1 MAPPNARQPKKK
13 EPTLFE
19 ILALSPQS
27 LQGQDPPTATK
38 SVKQAY
44 RRALLKYH
52 PDKNPQAAAG
62 NDSTGGAKA
71 APQQQTALYTVDQ
84 ITHAYTVL
92 SDTKQRREYTRNLQ
106 TRTTTSSATYTATSS
121 SSAKTA
127 SSSSRNNTRSQSQDQ
142 HHEFK
147 TGVETVDLDD
157 LSWDGK
163 RGMYYRSCRCGLK
176 RGFRFKEDDLEE
188 SGEDGELLVECS
200 GCSLSL
206 KVLFE
211 EVTDDEDEEEDD
223 APRPTAPPP
232 QQRQSKGTRDV
243 NRANSTTSNMQR
255 TVSQG
260 SGEGQS
266 GRWNWKFSIGISLG
280 GGLGLSA
287 GTGRS

>member
-1 MAPPNARQPKKK
+1 MAPPKKK
-13 EPTLFE
+13 EPTFFE

-27 LQGQDPPTATK
+27 LQGLDPPTATK

-52 PDKNPQAAAG
+52 PDKNPQAAAATKDG
-62 NDSTGGAKA
+62 NGTTAKA
-71 APQQQTALYTVDQ
+71 QLTPPPTALYTVDQ

-106 TRTTTSSATYTATSS
+106 TRTTTSASASTSTRTSS
-121 SSAKTA
+121 TTT
-127 SSSSRNNTRSQSQDQ
+127 SSRNNTSAQSQT

-163 RGMYYRSCRCGLK
+163 RGIYYRSCRCGQV
-176 RGFRFKEDDLEE
+176 RGFRFREDDLEE
-188 SGEDGELLVECS
+188 SGEDGELMVECS

-211 EVTDDEDEEEDD
+211 EVTDDEDDDEDD
-223 APRPTAPPP
+223 VEVPQP
-232 QQRQSKGTRDV
+232 QQRPSKGTRDV
-243 NRANSTTSNMQR
+243 KENTTSGMER

-260 SGEGQS
+260 SHEGKS
-266 GRWNWKFSIGISLG
+266 GKWNWKFSFGISIG
-280 GGLGLSA
+280 GGVGLGVGA
-287 GTGRS
+287 RTGSS

>member
-1 MAPPNARQPKKK
+1 MAPPKKK
-13 EPTLFE
+13 EPTLFD

-27 LQGQDPPTATK
+27 LQGQDPPTASK

-52 PDKNPQAAAG
+52 PDKNPQAAA
-62 NDSTGGAKA
+62 AKA
-71 APQQQTALYTVDQ
+71 QAPAPAALYTVDQ

-92 SDTKQRREYTRNLQ
+92 SDAKQRREYTRTLQ
-106 TRTTTSSATYTATSS
+106 TRTTTSSTHTSTTTSS
-121 SSAKTA
+121 STGNG
-127 SSSSRNNTRSQSQDQ
+127 NNTTRSQHSQQ

-163 RGMYYRSCRCGLK
+163 RGMYYRSCRCGQS
-176 RGFRFKEDDLEE
+176 RGFRFREDDLEE
-188 SGEDGELLVECS
+188 SGEDGELMVECS

-211 EVTDDEDEEEDD
+211 EVTDDEDDEDD
-223 APRPTAPPP
+223 VAPAPAP
-232 QQRQSKGTRDV
+232 QQRSSKGGRDV
-243 NRANSTTSNMQR
+243 KTNTTNGMER

-260 SGEGQS
+260 SHEGKS
-266 GRWNWKFSIGISLG
+266 GRWNWKFSFGISIG
-280 GGLGLSA
+280 GGVGLSA
-287 GTGRS
+287 GARTGSS

>member
-1 MAPPNARQPKKK
+1 MAPPKKK
-13 EPTLFE
+13 EPTLWE

-27 LQGQDPPTATK
+27 LQGQDPPTASK

-52 PDKNPQAAAG
+52 PDKNPQAAAAAAKDG
-62 NDSTGGAKA
+62 STAKA
-71 APQQQTALYTVDQ
+71 PSPPQTALYTVDQ

-92 SDTKQRREYTRNLQ
+92 SDAKQRREYTRNLQ
-106 TRTTTSSATYTATSS
+106 TRTTTSTSTSTSTSTRTSS
-121 SSAKTA
+121 TTT
-127 SSSSRNNTRSQSQDQ
+127 SSRNNTSTQSHT

-163 RGMYYRSCRCGLK
+163 RGMYYRSCRCGQK
-176 RGFRFKEDDLEE
+176 RGFRFREDDLEE
-188 SGEDGELLVECS
+188 SGEDGELMVECT

-211 EVTDDEDEEEDD
+211 EVTDDEDDEDD
-223 APRPTAPPP
+223 DIEEVPQP
-232 QQRQSKGTRDV
+232 QQRSSKGTRDV
-243 NRANSTTSNMQR
+243 KANSTSGMER

-260 SGEGQS
+260 SHEGKS
-266 GRWNWKFSIGISLG
+266 GKWGWKFSFGISVGGGVGLGLG
-280 GGLGLSA
+280 GG
-287 GTGRS
+287 RS

>member
-1 MAPPNARQPKKK
+1 MAPPKKK

-27 LQGQDPPTATK
+27 LQGQDPPTASK

-52 PDKNPQAAAG
+52 PDKNPQAAAATKDG
-62 NDSTGGAKA
+62 NGAGAKA
-71 APQQQTALYTVDQ
+71 QSPPPQTALYTVDQ

-106 TRTTTSSATYTATSS
+106 TRTTTSTSASASTSTS
-121 SSAKTA
+121 T
-127 SSSSRNNTRSQSQDQ
+127 SSRNNTSARSQT

-163 RGMYYRSCRCGLK
+163 RGMYYRSCRCGQA
-176 RGFRFKEDDLEE
+176 RGFRFREDDLDE
-188 SGEDGELLVECS
+188 SGEDGELMVECS

-211 EVTDDEDEEEDD
+211 EVTDDEEEDEEEV
-223 APRPTAPPP
+223 PQP
-232 QQRQSKGTRDV
+232 QQRSSKGTRDV
-243 NRANSTTSNMQR
+243 KTNSTGGMER

-260 SGEGQS
+260 SHEGKS
-266 GRWNWKFSIGISLG
+266 GKWNWKFSFGISIG
-280 GGLGLSA
+280 GGVGLGVGA
-287 GTGRS
+287 RTGSS

>member
-1 MAPPNARQPKKK
+1 MAPPKKK

-27 LQGQDPPTATK
+27 LQGQDPPTASK

-52 PDKNPQAAAG
+52 PDKNPQAAAAKDG
-62 NDSTGGAKA
+62 NSGTAKA
-71 APQQQTALYTVDQ
+71 QPAALYTVDQ

-92 SDTKQRREYTRNLQ
+92 SDTKQRREYTRTLQ
-106 TRTTTSSATYTATSS
+106 TRTTTSTHTSS
-121 SSAKTA
+121 STTT
-127 SSSSRNNTRSQSQDQ
+127 SSPRNGNNTTRSQQSQQ
-142 HHEFK
+142 HNEFK

-163 RGMYYRSCRCGLK
+163 RGMYYRSCRCGQS
-176 RGFRFKEDDLEE
+176 RGFRFREDDLEE
-188 SGEDGELLVECS
+188 SGEDGELMVECS

-211 EVTDDEDEEEDD
+211 EVTDDEDDEDD
-223 APRPTAPPP
+223 VPAAPQP
-232 QQRQSKGTRDV
+232 QQRSSKSSRDV
-243 NRANSTTSNMQR
+243 KTNSTSGMER

-260 SGEGQS
+260 SHEGKS
-266 GRWNWKFSIGISLG
+266 GRWNWKFSFGISIG
-280 GGLGLSA
+280 GGVGLSA
-287 GTGRS
+287 GARTGSS

>member
-1 MAPPNARQPKKK
+1 MAPPNPRQPKK

-52 PDKNPQAAAG
+52 PDKNPQAAGAAS
-62 NDSTGGAKA
+62 DSTAGTGKS
-71 APQQQTALYTVDQ
+71 ALYTVDQ

-92 SDTKQRREYTRNLQ
+92 SDTKQRREYARNLQ
-106 TRTTTSSATYTATSS
+106 TRTATSS
-121 SSAKTA
+121 STTTRTSTKTTSP
-127 SSSSRNNTRSQSQDQ
+127 SSTSRNNTRSQSQEQ

-163 RGMYYRSCRCGLK
+163 RGMYYRSCRCGQK

-211 EVTDDEDEEEDD
+211 EVTDDEEEDEEEEVR
-223 APRPTAPPP
+223 RPPPP
-232 QQRQSKGTRDV
+232 QQRQSKGSRDI

-266 GRWNWKFSIGISLG
+266 GRWNWKFSFGISIG

-287 GTGRS
+287 GARTGSS

>member
-1 MAPPNARQPKKK
+1 MAPAKKK

-27 LQGQDPPTATK
+27 LQGQDPPTVSK

-52 PDKNPQAAAG
+52 PDKNPQAAAAK
-62 NDSTGGAKA
+62 DSNSSSSGGATKA
-71 APQQQTALYTVDQ
+71 QPPQPAALYTVDQ

-92 SDTKQRREYTRNLQ
+92 SDTKQRREYTRSLQ
-106 TRTTTSSATYTATSS
+106 TRTTTTTHTSS
-121 SSAKTA
+121 TTTSS
-127 SSSSRNNTRSQSQDQ
+127 SSSSRNGNNTTRSQHSQQ

-163 RGMYYRSCRCGLK
+163 RGMYYRSCRCGQK
-176 RGFRFKEDDLEE
+176 RGFRFREDDLEE
-188 SGEDGELLVECS
+188 SGEDGELMVECS

-211 EVTDDEDEEEDD
+211 EVTEDEDDEDVED
-223 APRPTAPPP
+223 APQP
-232 QQRQSKGTRDV
+232 QQRSSKGSRDV
-243 NRANSTTSNMQR
+243 KANSTSGMER

-260 SGEGQS
+260 SHEGKS
-266 GRWNWKFSIGISLG
+266 GRWNWKFSFGISIG
-280 GGLGLSA
+280 GGVGLSA
-287 GTGRS
+287 GARAGSS

>member
-1 MAPPNARQPKKK
+1 MAPPKKK

-27 LQGQDPPTATK
+27 LQGQDPPTASK

-52 PDKNPQAAAG
+52 PDKNPQAVAAKDG
-62 NDSTGGAKA
+62 SGSTAKA
-71 APQQQTALYTVDQ
+71 QSSPPQQTALYTVDQ

-106 TRTTTSSATYTATSS
+106 TRTTTSTSTSTRTSS
-121 SSAKTA
+121 SS
-127 SSSSRNNTRSQSQDQ
+127 SNNTSARSQT

-163 RGMYYRSCRCGLK
+163 RGMYYRSCRCGQA
-176 RGFRFKEDDLEE
+176 RGFRFREDDLEE
-188 SGEDGELLVECS
+188 SGEDGELMVECS

-211 EVTDDEDEEEDD
+211 EVTDDEDEDEDD
-223 APRPTAPPP
+223 VEEVPQP
-232 QQRQSKGTRDV
+232 QQRSSKSTRDV
-243 NRANSTTSNMQR
+243 KANSTTGMER

-260 SGEGQS
+260 SHEGKS
-266 GRWNWKFSIGISLG
+266 GKWNWKFSFGISIG
-280 GGLGLSA
+280 GGVGLGVGA
-287 GTGRS
+287 RTGSF